1 MAIFSSDKQGNPF
14 QLLMAKLAFGLFLL
28 GNSILHF
35 LKENFL
41 ASFFAAVSILFFLL
55 VISIFKPLPSASELS
70 SAVTVKIPS
79 GMNFSQVSDSLYRK
93 GLIHN
98 KHLFQLLGVLSGKDQ
113 EIRSGLYRIPN
124 EFSSWQILN
133 YLTAGNNVTIK
144 VTIPEGVTCEEIAG
158 ILQGKIEIDSAAFV
172 MLANDSTFVR
182 SLGIQ
187 TGSLEGYLLPETYYF
202 DWKMSEKDLLN
213 FLVNRTL
220 KLFDS
225 DSVRQRLSEL
235 DMSVNKILTLASI
248 IEGEALVDSE
258 RVIISSVYHNRLR
271 RGWKLQADPTIQYI
285 LPGKPRRLTY
295 RDLEIDSPYNTYKYA
310 GLPPAPI
317 NNPGKKSILAALYP
331 AETRYLFFVAT
342 GDGGHRF
349 SRTTEEHA
357 YWKKQ
362 FDQVRRKVRREK
374 RKNEMTGSGADPR
387 GNSNYQ

>member
-1 MAIFSSDKQGNPF
+1 MAIFSNDKRGNPVH
-14 QLLMAKLAFGLFLL
+14 LLMAKLAFGLFLF

-35 LKENFL
+35 LKENLL

-55 VISIFKPLPSASELS
+55 IMSIIQPLPSASELS

-79 GMNFSQVSDSLYRK
+79 GINFKHVSDSLYQK
-93 GLIHN
+93 GLIRSRQ
-98 KHLFQLLGVLSGKDQ
+98 LFQLLGVLSGKDQ
-113 EIRSGLYRIPN
+113 EIRSGLYRIPK

-144 VTIPEGVTCEEIAG
+144 VTIPEGVTSDKIAG
-158 ILQGKIEIDSAAFV
+158 ILQSKIEIDSGAFV
-172 MLANDSTFVR
+172 TLASDGAFAKSF
-182 SLGIQ
+182 GIQ
-187 TGSLEGYLLPETYYF
+187 TDFLEGYLLPETYYF
-202 DWKMSEKDLLN
+202 DWKMSEKELLR

-225 DSVRQRLSEL
+225 DSVRQRLREL
-235 DMSVNKILTLASI
+235 NMNVNEILTLASI

-258 RVIISSVYHNRLR
+258 RAIISSVYHNRLR
-271 RGWKLQADPTIQYI
+271 RGWRLQADPTIQYI
-285 LPGKPRRLTY
+285 LPGEPRRLTY
-295 RDLEIDSPYNTYKYA
+295 RDLEIDSPYNTYKHA

-331 AETRYLFFVAT
+331 ADTQYLFFVAT

-349 SRTTEEHA
+349 SRTTKEHA

-374 RKNEMTGSGADPR
+374 RKM
-387 GNSNYQ
+387 Q